1 LSNGL
6 VYILAETYDFSF
18 GSGIMGTYSIPL
30 RSDGKIDPDRAHKFT
45 LGEGVGTGYGKTTTI
60 SLFQTD

>member
-1 LSNGL
+1 MGKGL
-6 VYILAETYDFSF
+6 VYLPGETYDFSF